1 MKKSI
6 IIFGV
11 FILSFTLLAQEIS
24 HETLVINIEVPVRV
38 FKGSRF
44 IDNLTIDDFEVYEN
58 GKLQR
63 LEAVYLVK
71 KKDIERKDEKK
82 KFSPDTS
89 RTFYLFFEITDYS
102 PRIEDALHYF
112 MQNVV
117 LPGDS
122 LVIVSPMKTYE
133 MNPQALE
140 LKSNDE
146 IVKELK
152 SLLRKDAMIGSSEYR
167 SSMTELT
174 RITRAFAG
182 VLTTQEEGG
191 RRLDQFSASE
201 FAEAYEQDPELLLQ
215 ILLENYR
222 LTLERLEMLRYIDQP
237 KLLDFA
243 RTLKDKEGQKY
254 VFLFYQ
260 REYIPVLE
268 PTLLMKIDSLFQSS
282 SHITQNVASLFQMY
296 RRDITFDVDWV
307 NQAFADSSASIHF
320 MFFTKPAQHVPGLRF
335 EEHSEDIYSAFRQM
349 ATATGGITE
358 SSSNPFTLFRTAV
371 ESSENY
377 YLLYYTPLNYKKDG
391 QFKNIKIKV
400 RDADYKVIHRAG
412 YFAN

>member
-24 HETLVINIEVPVRV
+24 HETLVLNIEVPVRV

-89 RTFYLFFEITDYS
+89 RTFYLFFEITDFS

-112 MQNVV
+112 MQNVL
-117 LPGDS
+117 LPDDS

-152 SLLRKDAMIGSSEYR
+152 ELLRKDAMIGSSEYR
-167 SSMTELT
+167 SAMTDLT
-174 RITRAFAG
+174 RITRSFEAA
-182 VLTTQEEGG
+182 LTSSDTEGI
-191 RRLDQFSASE
+191 RLNTEVASE
-201 FAEAYEQDPELLLQ
+201 FAEAYAEDPTLLMQ
-215 ILLENYR
+215 ILIDNYR
-222 LTLERLEMLRYIDQP
+222 LTLERLEQLRYVDQP

-243 RTLKDKEGQKY
+243 RILKDKEGQKY

-260 REYIPVLE
+260 REYIPQIE
-268 PTLLMKIDSLFQSS
+268 PSLLMKLESLFQSS
-282 SHITQNVASLFQMY
+282 YNITQNLASLFQLY
-296 RRDITFDVDWV
+296 TREITFDVDWV
-307 NQAFADSSASIHF
+307 NQAYADSSASIHF
-320 MFFTKPAQHVPGLRF
+320 MFFTKPAQHIPGLRF

-391 QFKNIKIKV
+391 QFKNIEIKV
-400 RDADYKVIHRAG
+400 RDADYRIIHRAG

>member
-11 FILSFTLLAQEIS
+11 CILSFTLLAQEIS
-24 HETLVINIEVPVRV
+24 HETLVVNIEVPVRV

-71 KKDIERKDEKK
+71 KKAIERKDEKK

-152 SLLRKDAMIGSSEYR
+152 GLLRKDAMIGSSEYR

-260 REYIPVLE
+260 REYIPMLE
-268 PTLLMKIDSLFQSS
+268 PSLLMKIDSLFQSS
-282 SHITQNVASLFQMY
+282 THITQNIASLFQMY
-296 RRDITFDVDWV
+296 TREITFDVDWV
-307 NQAFADSSASIHF
+307 NQAYADSSASIHF

>member
-6 IIFGV
+6 IVFGV

-71 KKDIERKDEKK
+71 KKAIERKDEKK

-146 IVKELK
+146 IVKELR

-182 VLTTQEEGG
+182 VFTTAEEGG
-191 RRLDQFSASE
+191 RRLDEFSASE
-201 FAEAYEQDPELLLQ
+201 FAEAYAQDPELLLQ
-215 ILLENYR
+215 ILLDNYR

-260 REYIPVLE
+260 REYIPMLE

-296 RRDITFDVDWV
+296 RREITFDVDWV
-307 NQAFADSSASIHF
+307 NQAYADSSASIHF

>member
-11 FILSFTLLAQEIS
+11 FVLSFTLLAQEIS

-71 KKDIERKDEKK
+71 KKAIERKDEKK

-152 SLLRKDAMIGSSEYR
+152 GLLRKDAMIGSSEYR

-191 RRLDQFSASE
+191 RRLNVESASE
-201 FAEAYEQDPELLLQ
+201 FAEAYAQDPELLLQ

-260 REYIPVLE
+260 REYIPMLE

-282 SHITQNVASLFQMY
+282 THITQNIASLFQMY
-296 RRDITFDVDWV
+296 RREITFDVDWV

>member
-11 FILSFTLLAQEIS
+11 CILSFTLLAQEIS
-24 HETLVINIEVPVRV
+24 HETLVLNIEVPVRV

-44 IDNLTIDDFEVYEN
+44 IDNLTIDDFEIYEN

-89 RTFYLFFEITDYS
+89 RTFYLFFEITDFS

-112 MQNVV
+112 MQNVL
-117 LPGDS
+117 LPDDS
-122 LVIVSPMKTYE
+122 MVIVSPMKTYE

-152 SLLRKDAMIGSSEYR
+152 ALLRKDAMIGSSEYR
-167 SSMTELT
+167 SELRELT
-174 RITRAFAG
+174 KLTRS
-182 VLTTQEEGG
+182 
-191 RRLDQFSASE
+191 FSAVFQSGGEETMRLNQEVSSE
-201 FAEAYEQDPELLLQ
+201 FAEAYSMDPTLLLTML
-215 ILLENYR
+215 IDNYR
-222 LTLERLEMLRYIDQP
+222 NTLQRLEQLRYVDQP

-260 REYIPVLE
+260 REYIPQIE
-268 PTLLMKIDSLFQSS
+268 PSLLMKIESVFQSEQ
-282 SHITQNVASLFQMY
+282 HLTQNLASLFQLY
-296 RRDITFDVDWV
+296 TREITFDVDWV
-307 NQAFADSSASIHF
+307 NQAYADSSASIHF
-320 MFFTKPAQHVPGLRF
+320 MFFTKPAQHVPGIRF

-400 RDADYKVIHRAG
+400 RDADYRVIHRAG

>member
-11 FILSFTLLAQEIS
+11 FVLSFTLLAQEIS

-58 GKLQR
+58 GKLQK

-71 KKDIERKDEKK
+71 KKAIERKDEKK

-260 REYIPVLE
+260 REYIPMLE

-282 SHITQNVASLFQMY
+282 THITQNIASLFQMY
-296 RRDITFDVDWV
+296 RREITFDVDWV

>member
-6 IIFGV
+6 TLLGV
-11 FILSFTLLAQEIS
+11 FILSFTLLAQEVS

-71 KKDIERKDEKK
+71 KQDIERKDEKK

-89 RTFYLFFEITDYS
+89 RTFYLFFEITDFS
-102 PRIEDALHYF
+102 PRIEDALYYF
-112 MQNVV
+112 MQNVL
-117 LPGDS
+117 LPDDN
-122 LVIVSPMKTYE
+122 LVIVSPLKTYE

-167 SSMTELT
+167 SAMTDLT
-174 RITRAFAG
+174 RITRSFEATLTSTDSDG
-182 VLTTQEEGG
+182 V
-191 RRLDQFSASE
+191 RLNTEVASE
-201 FAEAYEQDPELLLQ
+201 FAEAYAMDPELLIQ
-215 ILLENYR
+215 MLLENYR
-222 LTLERLEMLRYIDQP
+222 LTLERLEQLRYIDQP

-243 RTLKDKEGQKY
+243 RTLKDKVGQKY

-260 REYIPVLE
+260 REYIPQIE
-268 PTLLMKIDSLFQSS
+268 PSLLMRIESLFQSS
-282 SHITQNVASLFQMY
+282 QHITQNLANLFQIY
-296 RRDITFDVDWV
+296 RREITFDVDWV
-307 NQAFADSSASIHF
+307 NQAYADSSASIHF

-377 YLLYYTPLNYKKDG
+377 YLLYYTPQNYKKDG

-400 RDADYKVIHRAG
+400 RDADYRVIHRAG

>member
-24 HETLVINIEVPVRV
+24 HETLVLNIEVPVRV

-89 RTFYLFFEITDYS
+89 RTFYLFFEITDFS

-112 MQNVV
+112 MQNVL

-122 LVIVSPMKTYE
+122 MVIVSPMKTYE

-152 SLLRKDAMIGSSEYR
+152 ALLRKDAMIGSSEYR
-167 SSMTELT
+167 SEL
-174 RITRAFAG
+174 RELEK
-182 VLTTQEEGG
+182 LTKS
-191 RRLDQFSASE
+191 FSAVFQGGGEEAMRLNQDVSSE
-201 FAEAYEQDPELLLQ
+201 FAEAYSMDPTLLLAML
-215 ILLENYR
+215 IDNYR
-222 LTLERLEMLRYIDQP
+222 NTLQRLEQLRYVDQP

-260 REYIPVLE
+260 REYIPQIE
-268 PTLLMKIDSLFQSS
+268 PSLLMKIESVFQSEQ
-282 SHITQNVASLFQMY
+282 HLTQNLASLFQMY
-296 RRDITFDVDWV
+296 TREITFDVDWV
-307 NQAFADSSASIHF
+307 NQAYADSSASIHF
-320 MFFTKPAQHVPGLRF
+320 MFFTKPAQHVPGIRF

-400 RDADYKVIHRAG
+400 RDADYRVTHRAG

>member
-58 GKLQR
+58 GKLQK

-71 KKDIERKDEKK
+71 KKAIERKDEKK

-152 SLLRKDAMIGSSEYR
+152 GLLRKDAMIGSSEYR

-260 REYIPVLE
+260 REYIPMLE

>member
-11 FILSFTLLAQEIS
+11 CILSFTLLAQEIS

-71 KKDIERKDEKK
+71 KKAIERKDEKK

-152 SLLRKDAMIGSSEYR
+152 GLLRKDAMIGSSEYR

-260 REYIPVLE
+260 REYIPMLE

-282 SHITQNVASLFQMY
+282 QHITHDLASLFQMY
-296 RRDITFDVDWV
+296 RREITFDVDWV

>member
-11 FILSFTLLAQEIS
+11 FVLSFTLLAQEIS

-58 GKLQR
+58 GKLQK

-71 KKDIERKDEKK
+71 KKAIERKDEKK

-152 SLLRKDAMIGSSEYR
+152 GLLRKDAMIGSSEYR

-191 RRLDQFSASE
+191 RRLNQESASE
-201 FAEAYEQDPELLLQ
+201 FAEAYAQDPELLLQ

-260 REYIPVLE
+260 REYIPMLE

-282 SHITQNVASLFQMY
+282 THITQNIASLFQMY
-296 RRDITFDVDWV
+296 RREITFDVDWV

>member
-71 KKDIERKDEKK
+71 KKAIERKDEKK

-152 SLLRKDAMIGSSEYR
+152 GLLRKDAMIGSSEYR

-201 FAEAYEQDPELLLQ
+201 FADAYEQDPELLLQ
-215 ILLENYR
+215 ILLDNYR

-260 REYIPVLE
+260 REYIPQLE
-268 PTLLMKIDSLFQSS
+268 PSLLMKIDSLFQSS